1 MPVPCND
8 SPSQIAFSNIM
19 RAFPIRPVALSALY
33 LLISPT
39 LAQNITNNSYFYGQS
54 PYVAPDSLPHG
65 TTDSWAAAC
74 AKVIKLITQLTQD
87 EKASLNVGQPNIP
100 GCMGY
105 IASIERVGFHGLCLH
120 DGTNGKS

>member
-1 MPVPCND
+1 
-8 SPSQIAFSNIM
+8 M
-19 RAFPIRPVALSALY
+19 RAFPIPPAALSALY

-39 LAQNITNNSYFYGQS
+39 LAQYITDNSYFYGQS
-54 PYVAPDSLPHG
+54 PYFAPDSMPHG

-74 AKVIKLITQLTQD
+74 AKVVKLITQLTQD
-87 EKASLNVGQPNIP
+87 EKASLNVSQANLS

-120 DGTNGKS
+120 DGTKGKS